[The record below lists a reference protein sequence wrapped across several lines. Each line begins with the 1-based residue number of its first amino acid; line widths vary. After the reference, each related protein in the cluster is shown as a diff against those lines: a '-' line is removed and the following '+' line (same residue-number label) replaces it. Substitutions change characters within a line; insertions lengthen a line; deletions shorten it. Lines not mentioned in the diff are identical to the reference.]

1 MKEEIRAFLKDQL
14 AAIRALR
21 AAMEQTLSAKVET
34 HWRFVGY
41 RNYMEKYQTIATE
54 IAKVVKIT
62 VPIGF
67 WDLSKVKFSFEVIGL
82 VQKEYFEGVYTN
94 VLLLE
99 SFLETEIGARDD
111 EIRALSDFFQVSLRQ
126 AVFDQPETERQI
138 QDVVEQL
145 LIGRGFVRGVDYE
158 REKGR
163 VKVSIK
169 EAIPDF
175 IVWRL
180 GGLAIE
186 VKLCR
191 DKNSAKNIIDEVNA
205 DIQAYGKKYQAMLF
219 IIYDIGAIQNEV
231 EYKQGIEAVEKNIH
245 VVIVKH

>member
-1 MKEEIRAFLKDQL
+1 M
-14 AAIRALR
+14 
-21 AAMEQTLSAKVET
+21 
-34 HWRFVGY
+34 
-41 RNYMEKYQTIATE
+41 
-54 IAKVVKIT
+54 
-62 VPIGF
+62 
-67 WDLSKVKFSFEVIGL
+67 
-82 VQKEYFEGVYTN
+82 
-94 VLLLE
+94 
-99 SFLETEIGARDD
+99 
-111 EIRALSDFFQVSLRQ
+111 RQ

-138 QDVVEQL
+138 QEVVEQL

>member
-1 MKEEIRAFLKDQL
+1 
-14 AAIRALR
+14 
-21 AAMEQTLSAKVET
+21 MEQTLSAKVET

-62 VPIGF
+62 VPIVF

-99 SFLETEIGARDD
+99 SFLETEIGAKDD

-126 AVFDQPETERQI
+126 AVFDEPEREKEI
-138 QDVVEQL
+138 QDTVEQL
-145 LIGRGFVRGVDYE
+145 LIGRGLSRGVDYE

-169 EAIPDF
+169 ETIPDF
-175 IVWRL
+175 IIWRL
-180 GGLAIE
+180 GLAIE

-191 DKNSAKNIIDEVNA
+191 DKDSAKSIIDEVNA
-205 DIQAYGKKYQAMLF
+205 DIQAYG
-219 IIYDIGAIQNEV
+219 
-231 EYKQGIEAVEKNIH
+231 
-245 VVIVKH
+245 

>member
-1 MKEEIRAFLKDQL
+1 
-14 AAIRALR
+14 
-21 AAMEQTLSAKVET
+21 MERTLSAQVET

-41 RNYMEKYQTIATE
+41 RNYMAKYQSIATE
-54 IAKVVKIT
+54 VAKVVKIT
-62 VPIGF
+62 APIGF
-67 WDLSKVKFSFEVIGL
+67 WDLSKVKFSFEVVGL
-82 VQKEYFEGVYTN
+82 VQKEYFEEVYTN

-99 SFLETEIGARDD
+99 SFLEAQIGARDD

-145 LIGRGFVRGVDYE
+145 LIGRGLVRGVDYE

-169 EAIPDF
+169 ETIPDF
-175 IVWRL
+175 ILWRL
-180 GGLAIE
+180 GLAIE

-191 DKNSAKNIIDEVNA
+191 DKNGAKNIIDEVNA
-205 DIQAYGKKYQAMLF
+205 DIQAYGKKYPAMLF

-231 EYKQGIEAVEKNIH
+231 EYKQGIEAAEKNIH

>member
-1 MKEEIRAFLKDQL
+1 
-14 AAIRALR
+14 
-21 AAMEQTLSAKVET
+21 MERTLSAQVET

-41 RNYMEKYQTIATE
+41 RDYITKYQIIATE
-54 IAKVVKIT
+54 VGEVVQI
-62 VPIGF
+62 PAAIGF
-67 WDLSKVKFSFEVIGL
+67 WDLSKVKFSFEIIGL
-82 VQKEYFEGVYTN
+82 VQKEYFEAVYTN

-99 SFLETEIGARDD
+99 SFLEAEIGARDD
-111 EIRALSDFFQVSLRQ
+111 EIRALSDFFQVNLRK

-145 LIGRGFVRGVDYE
+145 LIGRGLVRGVDYE

-169 EAIPDF
+169 ETIPDF
-175 IVWRL
+175 ILSRL
-180 GGLAIE
+180 GLAIE

-191 DKNSAKNIIDEVNA
+191 DKNAAKNIIDEVNA
-205 DIQAYGKKYQAMLF
+205 DIQAYGKKYRAMLF

-231 EYKQGIEAVEKNIH
+231 EYKQGIEAAEKNIH